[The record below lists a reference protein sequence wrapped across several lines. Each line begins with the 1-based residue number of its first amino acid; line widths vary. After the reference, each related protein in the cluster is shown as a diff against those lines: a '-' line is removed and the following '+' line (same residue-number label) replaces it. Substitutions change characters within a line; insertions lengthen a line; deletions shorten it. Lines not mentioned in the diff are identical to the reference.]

1 MFTCY
6 QCGKLIR
13 AKMVRTNPSILH
25 CQLGL
30 DFPKPYHPACYE
42 KAEREAA
49 RILKQ
54 KAADWQE
61 KTRAYRISIGLETR

>member
-13 AKMVRTNPSILH
+13 AKMVRTSPSHL
-25 CQLGL
+25 
-30 DFPKPYHPACYE
+30 PYHPACYE
-42 KAEREAA
+42 KAERDAA

-54 KAADWQE
+54 KAADWQG
-61 KTRAYRISIGLETR
+61 KDARLSDLYWSGNTLGIG